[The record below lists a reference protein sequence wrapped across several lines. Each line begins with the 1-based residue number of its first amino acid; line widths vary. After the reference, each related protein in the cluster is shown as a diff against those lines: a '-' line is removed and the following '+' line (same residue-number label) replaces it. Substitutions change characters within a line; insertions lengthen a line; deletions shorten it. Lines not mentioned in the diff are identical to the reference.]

1 MSEHDAAG
9 SRSDLPPR
17 TSSVWLPAGTQR
29 TVLIDAAGAHID
41 DAGLARPSATWTYMV
56 SDNPLAGKGNSVLS
70 GIGNIFR

>member
-1 MSEHDAAG
+1 VE
-9 SRSDLPPR
+9 
-17 TSSVWLPAGTQR
+17 TFR
-29 TVLIDAAGAHID
+29 TVLIDAAGAHLD

>member
-1 MSEHDAAG
+1 MAQRAVEK
-9 SRSDLPPR
+9 
-17 TSSVWLPAGTQR
+17 SVKTFR
-29 TVLIDAAGAHID
+29 TVLIDAAGAHLD